1 MLGLG
6 LGSTSS
12 IGVGRRWGGVPSGTD
27 FVNSQASGAGT
38 AREGHSL
45 EFIQPCVHPPAHLA
59 THLPSFCAFIHL
71 LSVYFPS
78 LLPLGLHQLW
88 SLGLSPLASLSLPV
102 SVPAFPSPTSTPPL
116 ALQLMWSGGSFSM
129 PCPAPC
135 WKESPGPL
143 SSPLIAPSLPM
154 HEGRPPRLG
163 FRVSSKLGARLQGF
177 SPNVEFSDF
186 HPKPLHTHLEYS

>member
-1 MLGLG
+1 MGLG

-102 SVPAFPSPTSTPPL
+102 SVPAFPSPTSTPP
-116 ALQLMWSGGSFSM
+116 
-129 PCPAPC
+129 PCPAADVVWGLLLHALPC
-135 WKESPGPL
+135 PLLEGVSWAPFL
-143 SSPLIAPSLPM
+143 SSDCSFFT
-154 HEGRPPRLG
+154 H
-163 FRVSSKLGARLQGF
+163 ARRKTPQARI
-177 SPNVEFSDF
+177 
-186 HPKPLHTHLEYS
+186 